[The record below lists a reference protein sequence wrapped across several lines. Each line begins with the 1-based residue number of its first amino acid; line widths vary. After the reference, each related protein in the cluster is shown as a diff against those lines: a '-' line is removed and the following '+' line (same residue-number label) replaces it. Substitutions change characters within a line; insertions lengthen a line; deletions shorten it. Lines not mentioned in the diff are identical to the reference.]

1 MSKYSCHQP
10 LFSTQAL
17 GRQDAT
23 PAELRGSYP
32 GLSSRVPRLRALKI
46 TWDLST
52 AQSDSQL
59 TAELERLL
67 VMGADMNDD
76 VEEAL
81 FPPLLQRLSFAR
93 DFKRAVERLSEKHH
107 HPPLAL
113 ERPSKRGG
121 EGGCRSPGSLRPA
134 PSTLPLVKELVFGSY
149 FNEELDET
157 FELPSSLTRLNMG
170 SWFNRPIDRVKWP
183 RGMRHLSLGWR
194 FNFPV
199 AEVVWPPSLQTLEF
213 GYAFNQPIVS
223 VAWPA
228 SLKEIHFSGMF
239 SEAIDGV
246 RRWPPVLELL
256 SFGDG
261 FNKPVVGVTWPA
273 SLRQLTFGWGFNQPI
288 AGVDWPASL
297 QQLSFGWKFN
307 QPVAGVAWPDSL
319 EQLEF
324 GRDFNQPISGVAWPV
339 SLQRLEFGGR
349 FSQPFDDVVLPSSL
363 LLLVFGYRVDL
374 DNIVLPAGATV
385 VRYT

>member
-1 MSKYSCHQP
+1 MQGLRRREAAAAGP
-10 LFSTQAL
+10 ANVL
-17 GRQDAT
+17 GSSSRF
-23 PAELRGSYP
+23 
-32 GLSSRVPRLRALKI
+32 SSRVPRLRARKI

-67 VMGADMNDD
+67 VMGIDMNDD

-93 DFKRAVERLSEKHH
+93 DFKRTVERLSERNDS
-107 HPPLAL
+107 PPLAAL
-113 ERPSKRGG
+113 KPPAKRNS
-121 EGGCRSPGSLRPA
+121 EGSGRGPA
-134 PSTLPLVKELVFGSY
+134 PSTSPLLKELVFGSY

-157 FELPSSLTRLNMG
+157 FELPSSLTTLNMG
-170 SWFNRPIDRVKWP
+170 SWFNRPIDRIKWP
-183 RGMRHLSLGWR
+183 PGMRHLALGWR
-194 FNFPV
+194 FNYPITEV
-199 AEVVWPPSLQTLEF
+199 AWPSSLQTLEF
-213 GYAFNQPIVS
+213 GYAFNQP
-223 VAWPA
+223 VAAVEWPA
-228 SLKEIHFSGMF
+228 SLKQIHFNGMF

-246 RRWPPVLELL
+246 RRWPPTLEQL

-261 FNKPVVGVTWPA
+261 FNKPVVGVAWPA

-288 AGVDWPASL
+288 VGVRWPPSL
-297 QQLSFGWKFN
+297 RQLSFGWKFN
-307 QPVAGVAWPDSL
+307 QPVAGVVWPDSL
-319 EQLEF
+319 QQLEF
-324 GRDFNQPISGVAWPV
+324 GRDFNQPIAHVVWPI

-349 FSQPFDDVVLPSSL
+349 FSQPFDDVILPSSL

-374 DNIVLPAGATV
+374 DNIVLPAGATM